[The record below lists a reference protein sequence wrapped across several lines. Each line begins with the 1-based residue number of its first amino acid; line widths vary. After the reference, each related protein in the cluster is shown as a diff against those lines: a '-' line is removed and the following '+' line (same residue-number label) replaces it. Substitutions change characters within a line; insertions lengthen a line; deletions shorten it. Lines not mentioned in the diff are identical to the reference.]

1 MTDIISMKSYVV
13 KKLIPVTLVTLLTS
27 SFLYGTPSYTITSVT
42 GGPIKDE
49 IGGVLS
55 AAETTSQNKLL
66 FSAEVLK
73 KIRALNSSVWTDEN
87 NNPMFPFGSELCV
100 VKYTVMNNSTETIDL
115 FGMYIKAVFNNKE
128 MLAANHLPPDE
139 AEHVRMGYPPFLI
152 DHFGEDATQWLLQP
166 GESLS
171 FAETYYVEDPK
182 LTVQFV
188 YPKNEKGTA
197 SQQFH
202 LEC

>member
-1 MTDIISMKSYVV
+1 MKSYVV

-49 IGGVLS
+49 MGGVLS
-55 AAETTSQNKLL
+55 VAETTNQNKLL

-73 KIRALNSSVWTDEN
+73 KFRALSSSTWMDEN

-100 VKYTVMNNSTETIDL
+100 VKYTVMNNSDETIDL
-115 FGMYIKAVFNNKE
+115 FGMYIKAVFNNKGL
-128 MLAANHLPPDE
+128 LAANHLPAEE
-139 AEHVRMGYPPFLI
+139 AEHVKMGYPPYLI
-152 DHFGEDATQWLLQP
+152 DHFGEDSTQWLLKP

-182 LTVQFV
+182 LTVQFI
-188 YPKNEKGTA
+188 YPNSKNEKE